1 MNYKYNCLNPIAAC
15 GLNNLTE
22 NYARTEKFE
31 EADAVFVRSAKMDE
45 LNPGANLLAVARAG
59 AGVNNIPHAEY
70 AKKGIVVFNT
80 PGANANGVKELVIA
94 GMLLASRDII
104 GGVEWVK
111 ENVADPAINK
121 TAEKAKK
128 AFAGTEIMGKKLGVI
143 GLGAIGQKVANA
155 AVGLGMEVYGFDPY
169 ISVVAA
175 WNLSRSVVHCVNL
188 SEVLSKCDYLP
199 LHIPV
204 PPQTKGV
211 LNASAFASMKE
222 GARLLNYARG
232 ELVDEAALL
241 DALDNGKLA
250 GYFTDFPT
258 QALLGRSDVMCTPHL
273 GASTPESEENCA
285 VMAADELRDY
295 LLNGNIRNSVNM
307 PTGAQ
312 ERAGGR
318 RICVLHRNEPGLINA
333 ITNVTTEAGLNIEN
347 MVNKSKKDMA
357 YTMLDATG
365 TFHPDL
371 VEKLAALPKVVRVRV
386 L

>member
-1 MNYKYNCLNPIAAC
+1 MFTIKTLNAISPV
-15 GLNNLTE
+15 GLAKLNKNL
-22 NYARTEKFE
+22 FDVSVD
-31 EADAVFVRSAKMDE
+31 ADAPDGILVRSADL
-45 LNPGANLLAVARAG
+45 LNTTFNDSLLAIARAG
-59 AGVNNIPHAEY
+59 AGVNNIPLDRCSEQ
-70 AKKGIVVFNT
+70 GIVVFNT
-80 PGANANGVKELVIA
+80 PGANANAVAELVI
-94 GMLLASRDII
+94 GMLIAGSR
-104 GGVEWVK
+104 
-111 ENVADPAINK
+111 NVAAAAQWTQGLAGDPAMAK
-121 TAEKAKK
+121 SVEK
-128 AFAGTEIMGKKLGVI
+128 GKKQFVGNEIKGKTLGVI
-143 GLGAIGQKVANA
+143 GLGAIGSRVANCA
-155 AVGLGMEVYGFDPY
+155 IELGMEVYGYDPY
-169 ISVVAA
+169 ISVEAA

-188 SEVLSKCDYLP
+188 SEVLSKCDYLT

-204 PPQTKGV
+204 TPQTKGF

-307 PTGAQ
+307 PTVAQ